1 MVAMKI
7 FIRLKVSIFPE
18 LPEGI
23 CSPAF
28 EVKFNLLYL
37 LMQGNLKQEE
47 REVIKLVGFFKKRAV
62 QLMEEKKLSEDYK
75 QLIETADKLVEQINL
90 HAQKR
95 DIVLGER
102 EQLQNLVRD
111 NAQCPKCFSNEKLK
125 IVGTDKSEQG
135 WKSNKYKCRGCNIE
149 FVWNAPNNPWDMIPY
164 VEHMIDKLRT
174 QVNAEQEEDRKAIE
188 AAVTQMEDNLSKLKP
203 IIEASD
209 LDIVDLE
216 AREKE
221 MSEVVHTFKK
231 HLMIEKIKM
240 ED

>member
-1 MVAMKI
+1 
-7 FIRLKVSIFPE
+7 
-18 LPEGI
+18 
-23 CSPAF
+23 
-28 EVKFNLLYL
+28 
-37 LMQGNLKQEE
+37 MQENLKQEE

-62 QLMEEKKLSEDYK
+62 QLMEEKKLPEEYT
-75 QLIETADKLVEQINL
+75 QLIETADKLVLQINL

-95 DIVLGER
+95 EIVLSER

-149 FVWNAPNNPWDMIPY
+149 FVWNTPNNPWDMIPY
-164 VEHMIDKLRT
+164 VEHMISKLRLQT
-174 QVNAEQEEDRKAIE
+174 DKDLAEMDRTAVE
-188 AAVTQMEDNLSKLKP
+188 AAITQMEDNLSKLRP

-209 LDIVDLE
+209 LDMNDLE
-216 AREKE
+216 VRDKE